1 MSAGITGPA
10 SATSGSTVVY
20 TVTAFN
26 LGPAAASQVTAT
38 LTLPPGASFV
48 SAPERRH
55 VRQRGGDLE
64 RGDHRTGSHSSLK
77 VSIILTTTG
86 ANSLTASVQAANPDP
101 NTTNNTTTF
110 TTTVK

>member
-1 MSAGITGPA
+1 MSAGITGLA

-48 SAPERRH
+48 SA
-55 VRQRGGDLE
+55 QNGGTFANGLV
-64 RGDHRTGSHSSLK
+64 TWNVATIASGSHSNLK

-86 ANSLTASVQAANPDP
+86 ANTLTASVQAANPDP
-101 NTTNNTTTF
+101 NTANNTTTF